1 MQNRSGHN
9 ENVLP
14 DRLSSDENGG
24 LIQKQQNRIV
34 CLLIVGA
41 LRWRLETPHLSGGV
55 TLKFCCLHGRVKQ
68 SGFCEKR
75 LGGGSLGTGL
85 SLSSHNSDEEFLA
98 KHLNVSTTTL
108 ECWTYVECFSTFRRP
123 K

>member
-1 MQNRSGHN
+1 MQNRIGHN

-14 DRLSSDENGG
+14 DRLSSNENGG

-41 LRWRLETPHLSGGV
+41 LRWRLDASFIRRGHFKVLLPLWTHQ
-55 TLKFCCLHGRVKQ
+55 Q

-75 LGGGSLGTGL
+75 LGGESLGTGL

-108 ECWTYVECFSTFRRP
+108 ERWTCSVLFHIS
-123 K
+123 